1 MKWKVNPRV
10 TKGIVVALCVGAA
23 AVGRGGSGGA
33 PAAAAAK
40 LPPLKLIELAGKD
53 PNGPQ
58 FRDALVATLGE
69 DRIKSGRA
77 VTGEGPDF
85 LWAIETSALPQLIID
100 DAVGPAMAQIQ
111 GMVAFYPNLVQVRA
125 TDQPADAT
133 NAADR
138 AEVDEAVLHTRA
150 HLHLIRDQLLVALSA
165 SGVR

>member
-10 TKGIVVALCVGAA
+10 TKGIVVGLCVGAA
-23 AVGRGGSGGA
+23 AAGRGGSGGA

-85 LWAIETSALPQLIID
+85 LWAIETSGLPQLIID
-100 DAVGPAMAQIQ
+100 DAVGPAMTQIQ
-111 GMVAFYPNLVQVRA
+111 GTDLWFQTGRLATGKNHTFYYLVGGKRVGGDVNL
-125 TDQPADAT
+125 PAYGPESYEHPGVPKGT
-133 NAADR
+133 
-138 AEVDEAVLHTRA
+138 
-150 HLHLIRDQLLVALSA
+150 LSPMIT
-165 SGVR
+165 